1 MPVRTEWKNGNSG
14 FCQKQLDALATGIF
28 ELESE
33 SAYQDVTPETSYSLL
48 DRIKD
53 ETQDYR
59 PADCVD
65 WYDDDDVN
73 SAVAV
78 AIEISDWCKNFFKEY
93 EHLIAEI

>member
-1 MPVRTEWKNGNSG
+1 MNYYTIYNDEILTDAGNEIS
-14 FCQKQLDALATGIF
+14 D
-28 ELESE
+28 LESE
-33 SAYQDVTPETSYSLL
+33 IEYLDIAPETYYALL
-48 DRIKD
+48 DLIKE